1 MEIEEKRDF
10 PLALLL
16 GLGVMALL
24 LGGLF
29 FLTRES
35 PRPALQTP
43 EHLPMGPEEEAYAKQ
58 IRFSDLRMSRAANF
72 LNQEMTFLFGVVK
85 NNGARKVRE
94 IELTLEFQNL
104 LNQIVLRETRRL
116 MGRRGAPLESGEV
129 REFQLTF
136 EEVPEDWN
144 RHNPMLR
151 ISGLLLE

>member
-16 GLGVMALL
+16 GIGVMALL

-35 PRPALQTP
+35 PQPAARTP
-43 EHLPMGPEEEAYAKQ
+43 QRLPMGPEEEAYAGQ
-58 IRFSDLRMSRAANF
+58 IQFSELRMSRAANF
-72 LNQEMTFLFGVVK
+72 LNQEVTFLFGMVK
-85 NNGARKVRE
+85 NNGTRKVRE
-94 IELTLEFQNL
+94 IELTIEFQNL
-104 LNQIVLRETRRL
+104 LNQIVLRETRRVI
-116 MGRRGAPLESGEV
+116 GKQAAPLEAGEA

-136 EEVPEDWN
+136 EQVPDDWN
-144 RHNPMLR
+144 RHVPTLR